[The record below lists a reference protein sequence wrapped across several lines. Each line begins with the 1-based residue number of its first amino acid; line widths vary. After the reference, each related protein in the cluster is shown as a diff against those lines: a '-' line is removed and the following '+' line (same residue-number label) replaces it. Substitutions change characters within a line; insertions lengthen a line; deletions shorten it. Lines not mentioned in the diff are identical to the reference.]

1 MSIKELEEL
10 LQVYSKHM
18 VDVNTLNELYSQG
31 IPIVVPS
38 TTSLVDKN

>member
-10 LQVYSKHM
+10 LEVYSKYM
-18 VDVNTLNELYSQG
+18 VDVNYSQG
-31 IPIVVPS
+31 IPIIVPS